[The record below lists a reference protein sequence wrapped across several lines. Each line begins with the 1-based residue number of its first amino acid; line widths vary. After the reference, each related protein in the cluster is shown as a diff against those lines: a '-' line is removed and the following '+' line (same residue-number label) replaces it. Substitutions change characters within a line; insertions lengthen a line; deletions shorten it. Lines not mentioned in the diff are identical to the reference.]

1 MDIIKIV
8 IIGIAGAMLSI
19 IIKSYKPE
27 FSIHIV
33 LSTVLILFLPV
44 ISKLEIILDFFNS
57 ISAQANISKIYF
69 PVIIKILGIA
79 YIADFT
85 AQICKDAGEGAIA
98 SKVEF
103 AGKVIIMYL
112 ALPVFLSIIDLIN
125 KLLPQ

>member
-33 LSTVLILFLPV
+33 LSTVLILFLLV

-79 YIADFT
+79 YISDFT